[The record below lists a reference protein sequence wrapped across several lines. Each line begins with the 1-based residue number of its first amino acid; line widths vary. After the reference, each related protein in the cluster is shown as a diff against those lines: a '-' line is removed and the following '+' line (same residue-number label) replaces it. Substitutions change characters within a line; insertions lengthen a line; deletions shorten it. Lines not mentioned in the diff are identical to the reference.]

1 MRHDP
6 TFHLRDGHPVAISH
20 CSCGWIPSSHPPD
33 TDEQFA
39 THVAAAMLDHQGL
52 GQAEIARRAEAL
64 AGWVTY
70 RLVEGVEYRE
80 RYGEASYSASGHYA
94 AAVSISTAVCLL
106 TGGSVPKITDAELD
120 ELRRLNA
127 DHLWESEQTN
137 RVGDLLPKLLAEFD
151 RLREEKK

>member
-64 AGWVTY
+64 AGWVTS
-70 RLVEGVEYRE
+70 RLVEGVEYRAATSAE
-80 RYGEASYSASGHYA
+80 VTYFLKYMKMTPVTQGLEAYKKTMSKD
-94 AAVSISTAVCLL
+94 VSDIYKS
-106 TGGSVPKITDAELD
+106 ID
-120 ELRRLNA
+120 N
-127 DHLWESEQTN
+127 
-137 RVGDLLPKLLAEFD
+137 
-151 RLREEKK
+151 EKNNSKKHGLS